1 MHAGVQMKNVSKA
14 DGHIIRLRVSLRE
27 GKGMTKRLSRVQT
40 IALGFLLI
48 IAVGTVLLMLP
59 AASRNGESAGFLN
72 ALFTATSSTCV
83 TGLVVVDTYSSW
95 TVFGQMVIMFLIQIG
110 GLGFITI
117 GVFFSI
123 FLKRRIGLKERN
135 LIQESVNT
143 LQIGGTVRLVRKI
156 VFYSLAIEGAGA
168 LLLMIRFIPKFGC
181 AKGIW
186 YGVFHSVS
194 AFCNAGFD
202 LMGQFEPYA
211 SLTMYYDDVLINLV
225 IMALIIVGGIGFI
238 VWDDISVHKWK
249 VKKYLL
255 HTKIVLVMTVVLILA
270 GSICFYLFER
280 ENLLAGMDAKG
291 QILSSVF
298 GAVTP
303 RTAGFNT
310 VDTGGYTE
318 ATRLLTVL
326 LMFIGGSPG
335 STAGGVKT
343 TTMMVILLYIW
354 SSLRNKKGLNI
365 FGRRLDDDSIKKAST
380 VFFINLL
387 LASVSTLL
395 MCGIESSLPLSDIF
409 MEVFSAIGTVGI
421 STGITRDITIVS
433 KWLLIFLMYSGRIGS
448 MSFALSFTEKKQ
460 GSLVELPIERITIG

>member
-1 MHAGVQMKNVSKA
+1 MA
-14 DGHIIRLRVSLRE
+14 
-27 GKGMTKRLSRVQT
+27 KRLSRVQT

-48 IAVGTVLLMLP
+48 IAAGTVLLMLP
-59 AASRNGESAGFLN
+59 CASRNGQGVGFLN

-83 TGLVVVDTYSSW
+83 TGLVVVDTYTNW
-95 TVFGQMVIMFLIQIG
+95 TLFGQVVIILLVQTG

-123 FLKRRIGLKERN
+123 FMRRKIGLKERN

-156 VFYSLAIEGAGA
+156 VCYTAFIEGAGA
-168 LLLMIRFIPKFGC
+168 VLLMVRFIPQFGL

-186 YGVFHSVS
+186 YGVFHSIS

-211 SLTMYYDDVLINLV
+211 SLTMYYDDILVNVV

-249 VKKYLL
+249 VNKYLL
-255 HTKIVLVMTVVLILA
+255 HSKIVLSMTLVLIVG
-270 GSICFYLFER
+270 GSVCFYLFER
-280 ENLLAGMDAKG
+280 ENLLAGMDAQG
-291 QILSSVF
+291 QILSSIF

-310 VDTGGYTE
+310 TDTASYTE
-318 ATRLLTVL
+318 GSRLLTVL

-343 TTMMVILLYIW
+343 TTMMVILLYIC

-365 FGRRLDDDSIKKAST
+365 FGRRLDEDSIKKAST

-387 LASVSTLL
+387 LASVSALL
-395 MCGIESSLPLSDIF
+395 MCGLESSMPLSDIF

-421 STGITRDITIVS
+421 STGITRDITVAS
-433 KWLLIFLMYSGRIGS
+433 KYLLILLMYSGRIGS
-448 MSFALSFTEKKQ
+448 MSFALSFTEKRQ
-460 GSLVELPIERITIG
+460 GSLVKLPIERITIG

>member
-1 MHAGVQMKNVSKA
+1 MA
-14 DGHIIRLRVSLRE
+14 R
-27 GKGMTKRLSRVQT
+27 RLSRVQT

-48 IAVGTVLLMLP
+48 IAVGTILLMLP
-59 AASRNGESAGFLN
+59 FASRNGESVGFLN

-83 TGLVVVDTYSSW
+83 TGLVVVDTYTNW
-95 TVFGQMVIMFLIQIG
+95 TLFGQIVIILLIQIG
-110 GLGFITI
+110 GLGFISI

-143 LQIGGTVRLVRKI
+143 LQIGGTVRLVQKI
-156 VFYSLAIEGAGA
+156 ICYSVWIEGLGA
-168 LLLMIRFIPKFGC
+168 LLLMLRFIPRFGWL
-181 AKGIW
+181 KGVW
-186 YGVFHSVS
+186 YGIFHSIS

-202 LMGQFEPYA
+202 LMGQFEPYG
-211 SLTMYYDDVLINLV
+211 SLTMYYDDILINLV
-225 IMALIIVGGIGFI
+225 IMTLIIVGGIGFI
-238 VWDDISVHKWK
+238 VWDDITMHKWK
-249 VKKYLL
+249 VKKYML
-255 HTKIVLVMTVVLILA
+255 HTKIVLVMSLALILG

-280 ENLLAGMDAKG
+280 NNLLADMDMKG
-291 QILSSVF
+291 KILASMF

-310 VDTGGYTE
+310 VDTGAYTE
-318 ATRLLTVL
+318 GTRLLTVL

-354 SSLRNKKGLNI
+354 SNLRNKKGLNI
-365 FGRRLDDDSIKKAST
+365 FGRRLDEDSIKKAST

-387 LASVSTLL
+387 LASVSALL
-395 MCGIESSLPLSDIF
+395 MCGLEDSMPMSDIF

-421 STGITRDITIVS
+421 STGITRDVTMAS
-433 KWLLIFLMYSGRIGS
+433 KYLLIFLMYSGRIGS

-460 GSLVELPIERITIG
+460 GSLVQLPIERITIG

>member
-1 MHAGVQMKNVSKA
+1 MA
-14 DGHIIRLRVSLRE
+14 R
-27 GKGMTKRLSRVQT
+27 RLSRVQT

-48 IAVGTVLLMLP
+48 IAAGTILLMLP
-59 AASRNGESAGFLN
+59 IASRDGESVGFLN

-83 TGLVVVDTYSSW
+83 TGLVVVDTYTTW
-95 TVFGQMVIMFLIQIG
+95 TLFGQMIIILLIQIG
-110 GLGFITI
+110 GLGFISI

-143 LQIGGTVRLVRKI
+143 LQIGGAVRLVQKI
-156 VFYSLAIEGAGA
+156 VCYSIVIEGTGA
-168 LLLMIRFIPKFGC
+168 LLLMIRFIPQFGWL
-181 AKGIW
+181 KGIW
-186 YGVFHSVS
+186 YGVFHSIS

-202 LMGQFEPYA
+202 LMGQFEPYG
-211 SLTMYYDDVLINLV
+211 SLTMYYDVVLIILV

-238 VWDDISVHKWK
+238 VWDDISAHKWK
-249 VKKYLL
+249 MNKYML
-255 HTKIVLVMTVVLILA
+255 HTKIVLVMTLALIIG
-270 GSICFYLFER
+270 GSLCFYLFER
-280 ENLLAGMDAKG
+280 ENLLAGMDWKG
-291 QILSSVF
+291 QALASIF

-310 VDTGGYTE
+310 VDTGAYTE
-318 ATRLLTVL
+318 GTRLLTVL

-354 SSLRNKKGLNI
+354 SNLRNKKGLNI
-365 FGRRLDDDSIKKAST
+365 FGRRLDEDSIKKAST

-387 LASVSTLL
+387 LAAASSLL
-395 MCGIESSLPLSDIF
+395 MSGLEQAMPMSDVF

-421 STGITRDITIVS
+421 STGITRDVTLAS
-433 KWLLIFLMYSGRIGS
+433 KCLLILLMYSGRIGS

-460 GSLVELPIERITIG
+460 GSLVKLPTERITIG

>member
-1 MHAGVQMKNVSKA
+1 MA
-14 DGHIIRLRVSLRE
+14 R
-27 GKGMTKRLSRVQT
+27 RLSRVQT

-48 IAVGTVLLMLP
+48 IAAGTILLMLP
-59 AASRNGESAGFLN
+59 IASRDGESVGFLN

-83 TGLVVVDTYSSW
+83 TGLVVVDTYTTW
-95 TVFGQMVIMFLIQIG
+95 TLFGQMIIILLIQIG
-110 GLGFITI
+110 GLGFISI

-143 LQIGGTVRLVRKI
+143 LQIGGAVRLVQKI
-156 VFYSLAIEGAGA
+156 VCYSIVIEGTGA
-168 LLLMIRFIPKFGC
+168 LLLMIRFIPQFGWL
-181 AKGIW
+181 KGIW
-186 YGVFHSVS
+186 YGVFHSIS

-202 LMGQFEPYA
+202 LMGQFEPYG

-238 VWDDISVHKWK
+238 VWDDISAHKWK
-249 VKKYLL
+249 MNKYML
-255 HTKIVLVMTVVLILA
+255 HTKIVLVMTLALIIG
-270 GSICFYLFER
+270 GSLCFYLFER
-280 ENLLAGMDAKG
+280 ENLLAGMDWKG
-291 QILSSVF
+291 QVLASVF

-310 VDTGGYTE
+310 VDTGAYTE
-318 ATRLLTVL
+318 GTRLLTVL

-354 SSLRNKKGLNI
+354 SNLRNKKGLNI
-365 FGRRLDDDSIKKAST
+365 FGRRLDEDSIKKAST

-387 LASVSTLL
+387 LAAASSLL
-395 MCGIESSLPLSDIF
+395 MSGLEQAMPMSDVF

-421 STGITRDITIVS
+421 STGITRDVTLAS
-433 KWLLIFLMYSGRIGS
+433 KCLLILLMYSGRIGS

-460 GSLVELPIERITIG
+460 GSLVKLPTERITIG

>member
-1 MHAGVQMKNVSKA
+1 MA
-14 DGHIIRLRVSLRE
+14 R
-27 GKGMTKRLSRVQT
+27 RLSRVQT

-48 IAVGTVLLMLP
+48 IAAGTILLMLP
-59 AASRNGESAGFLN
+59 IASRDGESVGFLN

-83 TGLVVVDTYSSW
+83 TGLVVVDTYTTW
-95 TVFGQMVIMFLIQIG
+95 TLFGQMIIILLIQIG
-110 GLGFITI
+110 GLGFISI

-143 LQIGGTVRLVRKI
+143 LQIGGAVRLVQKI
-156 VFYSLAIEGAGA
+156 VCYSIVIEGTGA
-168 LLLMIRFIPKFGC
+168 LLSMIRFIPQFGWL
-181 AKGIW
+181 KGIW
-186 YGVFHSVS
+186 YGVFHSIS

-202 LMGQFEPYA
+202 LMGQFEPYG

-238 VWDDISVHKWK
+238 VWDDISAHKWK
-249 VKKYLL
+249 MNKYML
-255 HTKIVLVMTVVLILA
+255 HTKIVLVMTLALIIG
-270 GSICFYLFER
+270 GSLCFYLFER
-280 ENLLAGMDAKG
+280 ENLLAGMDWKG
-291 QILSSVF
+291 QALASIF

-310 VDTGGYTE
+310 VDTGAYTE
-318 ATRLLTVL
+318 GTRLLTVL

-354 SSLRNKKGLNI
+354 SNLRNKKGLNI
-365 FGRRLDDDSIKKAST
+365 FGRRLDEDSIKKAST

-387 LASVSTLL
+387 LAAASSLL
-395 MCGIESSLPLSDIF
+395 MSGLEQAMPMSDVF

-421 STGITRDITIVS
+421 STGITRDVTLAS
-433 KWLLIFLMYSGRIGS
+433 KCLLILLMYSGRIGS

-460 GSLVELPIERITIG
+460 GSLVKLPTERITIG

>member
-1 MHAGVQMKNVSKA
+1 MA
-14 DGHIIRLRVSLRE
+14 R
-27 GKGMTKRLSRVQT
+27 RLSRVQT

-48 IAVGTVLLMLP
+48 IAVGAILLMLP
-59 AASRNGESAGFLN
+59 IASRSGESVGFLN

-83 TGLVVVDTYSSW
+83 TGLVVVDTYTNW
-95 TVFGQMVIMFLIQIG
+95 TLFGQIVIILLIQTG
-110 GLGFITI
+110 GLGFISI

-143 LQIGGTVRLVRKI
+143 LQIGGTVRLVQKI
-156 VFYSLAIEGAGA
+156 VCYSILIEGAGA
-168 LLLMIRFIPKFGC
+168 LLLMIRFIPRFGWLR
-181 AKGIW
+181 GIW
-186 YGVFHSVS
+186 YGIFHSIS

-202 LMGQFEPYA
+202 LMGQFEPYG

-249 VKKYLL
+249 VNKYML
-255 HTKIVLVMTVVLILA
+255 HTKIVLVMSLALTVG
-270 GSICFYLFER
+270 GSICFYLLER
-280 ENLLAGMDAKG
+280 NNLLADMDSKG
-291 QILSSVF
+291 RILASVF

-310 VDTGGYTE
+310 VDTGAYTE
-318 ATRLLTVL
+318 GTRLLTVL

-354 SSLRNKKGLNI
+354 SNLRNKKGLNI
-365 FGRRLDDDSIKKAST
+365 FGRRLDEDSIKKAST

-387 LASVSTLL
+387 LASVSALL
-395 MCGIESSLPLSDIF
+395 MCGLESSMPLSDIF

-421 STGITRDITIVS
+421 STGITRDVTIAS
-433 KWLLIFLMYSGRIGS
+433 KYLLILLMYSGRIGS

-460 GSLVELPIERITIG
+460 GSLVKLPIERITIG